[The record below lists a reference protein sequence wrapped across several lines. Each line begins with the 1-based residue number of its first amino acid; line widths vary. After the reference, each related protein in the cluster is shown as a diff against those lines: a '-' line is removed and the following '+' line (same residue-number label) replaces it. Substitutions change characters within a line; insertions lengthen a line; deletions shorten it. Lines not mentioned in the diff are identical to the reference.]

1 MRAIVFRAK
10 ACPHLDSGVDPG
22 SREENA
28 SEKAAEPPERGLRA
42 IAGHDTATLEAF
54 SGGLGGHLGVSCQSI
69 RHPVSLRLNAK
80 RGIVTGLGAA
90 ASVAFELDP

>member
-1 MRAIVFRAK
+1 VKKTRQKKQQSHRN
-10 ACPHLDSGVDPG
+10 G
-22 SREENA
+22 
-28 SEKAAEPPERGLRA
+28 GLRA

-80 RGIVTGLGAA
+80 RGIVTALDAA
-90 ASVAFELDP
+90 ASIRIRA